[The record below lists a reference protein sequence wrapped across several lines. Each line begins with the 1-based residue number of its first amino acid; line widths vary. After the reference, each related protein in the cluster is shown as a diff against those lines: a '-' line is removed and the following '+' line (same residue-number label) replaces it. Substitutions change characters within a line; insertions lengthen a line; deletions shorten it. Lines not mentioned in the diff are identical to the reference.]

1 MSRGHASYRA
11 QPGPLRT
18 HAAGGLK
25 ERDLLPNEAAERARA
40 GDPVDFMVVGSA
52 RADLAT
58 PYARHLI
65 GQTIYVVGR
74 VSIMA

>member
-1 MSRGHASYRA
+1 MSA
-11 QPGPLRT
+11 T
-18 HAAGGLK
+18 C
-25 ERDLLPNEAAERARA
+25 LPNEA
-40 GDPVDFMVVGSA
+40 GDPVDFMAVGSA
-52 RADLAT
+52 CADLAT